1 MILSSSS
8 TFFGRQFGI
17 GSTGSLIL
25 PSNIP
30 VEKHSLITDL
40 GSPGTVTKEYQRHA
54 SSGPQVVL
62 WSGLAGSNTSQSG
75 ASVENKLPQEKH
87 FTWLFLL
94 GVAGRRVVGI
104 LVFGRR
110 VVAVTVGGHLSKL
123 K

>member
-8 TFFGRQFGI
+8 TFFGRQFDL
-17 GSTGSLIL
+17 GSIGSLIL

-40 GSPGTVTKEYQRHA
+40 GSPGAVTNEYQRHA

-87 FTWLFLL
+87 LTWLLFL
-94 GVAGRRVVGI
+94 GVAGRRVVGL
-104 LVFGRR
+104 LVAGLR
-110 VVAVTVGGHLSKL
+110 VVVFIGGHLQI
-123 K
+123 